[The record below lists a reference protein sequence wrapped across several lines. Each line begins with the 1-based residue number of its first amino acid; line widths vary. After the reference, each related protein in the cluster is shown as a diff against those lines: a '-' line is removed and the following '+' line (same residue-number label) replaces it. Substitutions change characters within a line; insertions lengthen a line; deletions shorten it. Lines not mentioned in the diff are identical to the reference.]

1 MNMISGTKHV
11 GYNRMRF
18 LLESLNDLDRQL
30 KAVGGKL
37 YILQGQPTQ
46 IFQTLKEK
54 IGVTR
59 ICFEQV

>member
-1 MNMISGTKHV
+1 MISGTKKV

-18 LLESLNDLDRQL
+18 LLESLNDLNKQL
-30 KAVGGKL
+30 KAVGGRL
-37 YILQGQPTQ
+37 YMLQGQPIQ
-46 IFQTLKEK
+46 IFQRLKEE